1 MRLNGFSCRGQDSD
15 LVLAKG
21 GVHNP
26 VEVHDGGIE
35 APHCWADETPV
46 GLVNRFQNW
55 IAYAEGMARCLPE
68 RRDDKAVR
76 PPDDKRRLVRRVRSK
91 AAFDPSWLHQDRQAA
106 PVNGPELLRQ
116 DEEGVTH
123 HLFLLVQ
130 QPEVVTIEV
139 RLS

>member
-1 MRLNGFSCRGQDSD
+1 
-15 LVLAKG
+15 
-21 GVHNP
+21 
-26 VEVHDGGIE
+26 
-35 APHCWADETPV
+35 
-46 GLVNRFQNW
+46 
-55 IAYAEGMARCLPE
+55 MARCLPE

-76 PPDDKRRLVRRVRSK
+76 PPADKRRLVRRVRSK
-91 AAFDPSWLHQDRQAA
+91 TAFDPSWLHQDRQAA
-106 PVNGPELLRQ
+106 PVSGPELMRQ